1 MTLIQISEILAERA
15 GRQFDIPFKKE
26 LEDLVVIHRARIL
39 TNSLQKNPAL
49 KKYYSQSIILELE
62 EVNKDECDEIAECNC
77 ENVLR
82 TKEEIPEVLKIGV
95 NPYDYFGSP
104 GGAQAYG
111 WTTFAAEQYLAA
123 STYIGKRIR
132 YTRLN
137 NRGYV
142 FNEKNAEKIRV
153 EDVFADPRK
162 LANFSCSAVENI
174 PCYSATSDF
183 VADEAVAQL
192 VIESILTKEL
202 RLIPQE
208 EKIEIK
214 TDKNV

>member
-1 MTLIQISEILAERA
+1 MTLETIAEILAERV
-15 GRQFDIPFKKE
+15 GRQFDIPFTQEVKE
-26 LEDLVVIHRARIL
+26 LIVMHRARIL
-39 TNSLQKNPAL
+39 TNSLNKNPSL

-62 EVNKDECDEIAECNC
+62 EVDKDECDEVITCSC
-77 ENVLR
+77 GSVLR
-82 TKEEIPEVLKIGV
+82 TVKEIPEVLKVGV

-111 WTTFAAEQYLAA
+111 WTTFASEQYLAT
-123 STYIGKRIR
+123 STYTGRRIR

-142 FNEKNAEKIRV
+142 FNDKNVKKIRI

-162 LANFSCSAVENI
+162 LANFSCSALEDI
-174 PCYSATSDF
+174 PCYSETSDF
-183 VADEAVAQL
+183 IADEAVAQL
-192 VIESILTKEL
+192 VIESILSKEL